1 MTPGDYLRPFRLI
14 LFCLV
19 FATASRALEVK
30 SAPALYTGGFGNC
43 LGGRS
48 SFTVSTFDIAYDATG
63 NKTVVFHFEG
73 TSDIENE
80 SLMFHVSIDAYGK
93 NRYSLTFDP
102 CNFNITSLCPLRS
115 TVPVTARA
123 VLPVGN
129 QPLGELASTAFTV
142 PDFEGSAKL
151 QLYANSSKTE
161 IGCYQASLT
170 NGETLSHPEIVA
182 PILGVYTL
190 VAMLASFFTAAYG
203 VSVPHMRM
211 HHAHSLPVSVVLE
224 TFQTIFFSGALS
236 VDWPPLLTA
245 WWSNFAWSAGLIYN
259 ADMFRSISAFAGTT
273 GNTSEIGGSALLM
286 ASTRDVSG
294 AHIFDASATQEA
306 LGFVPNGT
314 RFNSSFLNDYAW
326 SGTAVA
332 PGVPL
337 PGNWS
342 GFPGTLSAV
351 NVAIADAFMVG
362 LVWLLIALA
371 LVLLAMGA
379 LKFSLEGLARSKRIQ
394 GDRLSCFRSH
404 WIGYLGHALVRAL
417 LSSFFMLMT
426 LAMLQF
432 TIRISV
438 GAVAVATVVFILAV
452 IGLASLVATGCRAR
466 TRDVNLK
473 VQSDSIVVYYKT
485 VLRIL
490 PLVLTDWESTLRE
503 HELEVRPLCSIPF
516 FRIRCQHT
524 DPDRQN
530 IHLDQS
536 FVKRFG
542 WLSARYRRTRWWYMA
557 YYVAY
562 LFCRAALIGGGWRNP
577 HAQVYGLLAVDV
589 LNFCISAILSPF
601 EGARNTVM
609 AVWVLGICKI
619 ITTAVST
626 AFLPESNL
634 DRTRAA
640 ALGVVIIVFQG
651 LTVAALLVLILLSTV
666 SSWMSLTRNREEID
680 PDWLEPV
687 RVRYFLKMEKKAR
700 DRRFDEETLDS
711 PPPTPH
717 FSVVEVRR
725 KPKIEDEDEDQ
736 GGAAVGVV
744 HEPEQNPDDSAGD
757 DQPSMRGRARHSHA
771 SSVSHRLST
780 GSLPRAAR
788 PYRASWSS
796 RDFGDASLSRPESV
810 LSQRLSGITCIV
822 TDCDASNA
830 SATPSVKPQSS
841 MWSLNTPSASRAS
854 SPGPG
859 RLSRESVRRPPTAL
873 PEAPEPQD

>member
-1 MTPGDYLRPFRLI
+1 LI
-14 LFCLV
+14 HV
-19 FATASRALEVK
+19 ASTSPRE
-30 SAPALYTGGFGNC
+30 S
-43 LGGRS
+43 
-48 SFTVSTFDIAYDATG
+48 DA
-63 NKTVVFHFEG
+63 NWEKTWLL
-73 TSDIENE
+73 N
-80 SLMFHVSIDAYGK
+80 
-93 NRYSLTFDP
+93 P
-102 CNFNITSLCPLRS
+102 CSLCPLRS

-123 VLPVGN
+123 VLPVGD
-129 QPLGELASTAFTV
+129 QPLGELPRTAFNV

-151 QLYANSSKTE
+151 QLYARSSKNE
-161 IGCYQASLT
+161 IGCFQASLT
-170 NGETLSHPEIVA
+170 NGETLSQPEIIA
-182 PILGVYTL
+182 PILGFYTL
-190 VAMLASFFTAAYG
+190 VAILASFFTAAYG

-211 HHAHSLPVSVVLE
+211 HYAHSLPVFVVFE

-259 ADMFRSISAFAGTT
+259 ANMFRSISAFAGTT
-273 GNTSEIGGSALLM
+273 SNTSQIGGALLM
-286 ASTRDVSG
+286 ARTRDVP
-294 AHIFDASATQEA
+294 APHIFNAPATQEA
-306 LGFVPNGT
+306 LGFIPSGT
-314 RFNSSFLNDYAW
+314 KFNSSFLNDYAW
-326 SGTAVA
+326 SGSVVA
-332 PGVPL
+332 PGMPL

-351 NVAIADAFMVG
+351 NIPITDAFMVG
-362 LVWLLIALA
+362 LVWLLVALA
-371 LVLLAMGA
+371 LVLLAIIG
-379 LKFSLEGLARSKRIQ
+379 LKFSLEGLARRKRIKE
-394 GDRLSCFRSH
+394 DRLSFFRSH
-404 WIGYLGHALVRAL
+404 WIGYLGHASVRGL
-417 LSSFFMLMT
+417 LCSFFMLMT

-452 IGLASLVATGCRAR
+452 IGLTSLVAIGCRAW
-466 TRDVNLK
+466 TRDVK
-473 VQSDSIVVYYKT
+473 IEVQSDTIVIYYKT
-485 VLRIL
+485 VLRKI
-490 PLVLTDWESTLRE
+490 PVIQTDWESTLKE
-503 HELEVRPLCSIPF
+503 HEVGVQPLCSVPF
-516 FRIRCQHT
+516 VRIRFRHA
-524 DPDRQN
+524 DSDRQN

-562 LFCRAALIGGGWRNP
+562 LFCRAAFIGGGWQNP
-577 HAQVYGLLAVDV
+577 RAQIYGLLVVDV
-589 LNFCISAILSPF
+589 LNFCISAILKPF
-601 EGARNTVM
+601 EGVRNTVM
-609 AVWVLGICKI
+609 AVWMLSLCKI
-619 ITTAVST
+619 ITTGISF

-651 LTVAALLVLILLSTV
+651 LTVAALLVLILLSAI
-666 SSWMSLTRNREEID
+666 SSWMSLTRNREEFD

-700 DRRFDEETLDS
+700 DKRFDEETLES
-711 PPPTPH
+711 PPPTPN
-717 FSVVEVRR
+717 FAVVEVRR

-736 GGAAVGVV
+736 GVSVGLGRGLVQD
-744 HEPEQNPDDSAGD
+744 PEQNPDDSAGD

-796 RDFGDASLSRPESV
+796 RDFRDASLSRPDSV
-810 LSQRLSGITCIV
+810 LSQRLSGITCVV
-822 TDCDASNA
+822 TDCDASNT

-859 RLSRESVRRPPTAL
+859 RLSRESMRRPPTAL
-873 PEAPEPQD
+873 PEAPEPQE